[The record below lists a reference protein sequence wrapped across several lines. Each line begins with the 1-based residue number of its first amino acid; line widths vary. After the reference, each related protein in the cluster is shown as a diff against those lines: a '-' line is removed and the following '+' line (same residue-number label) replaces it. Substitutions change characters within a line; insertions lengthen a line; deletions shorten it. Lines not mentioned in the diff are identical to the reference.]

1 MNIDKNYFLTRLAN
15 GEDIATIGNEVA
27 AMMNA
32 AMEEHKAAEAAKK
45 AEAEKQ
51 AKAAAKREQK
61 IALAAEL
68 IDVVRDLAAL
78 EGLST
83 EFLED
88 ADEKD
93 MLDLADAM
101 IATVQTV
108 AVLEQALNLK
118 PATKSEKIEKSD
130 EQILADFLATLF

>member
-1 MNIDKNYFLTRLAN
+1 MVIDKNYFLTRLAN

-51 AKAAAKREQK
+51 AKAAAKRDQK

-108 AVLEQALNLK
+108 AALEQALTLK
-118 PATKSEKIEKSD
+118 PATKSKKVEKTD

>member
-15 GEDIATIGNEVA
+15 GEDMAAIADDVT
-27 AMMNA
+27 AMMNEA
-32 AMEEHKAAEAAKK
+32 LDMHRAAEEQKKVAAAK
-45 AEAEKQ
+45 A
-51 AKAAAKREQK
+51 AAAKREQK

-78 EGLST
+78 ENLNT

-101 IATVQTV
+101 IATVQT
-108 AVLEQALNLK
+108 
-118 PATKSEKIEKSD
+118 
-130 EQILADFLATLF
+130 

>member
-32 AMEEHKAAEAAKK
+32 AMEEYKAAEEQKKAAAAK
-45 AEAEKQ
+45 AA
-51 AKAAAKREQK
+51 AAAAKREQK
-61 IALAAEL
+61 IILAHEL
-68 IDVVRDLAAL
+68 LDVIADLAAL

-83 EFLED
+83 EFLNDRPE
-88 ADEKD
+88 AE
-93 MLDLADAM
+93 MLEMADAM

-108 AVLEQALNLK
+108 AALEQALNLK
-118 PATKSEKIEKSD
+118 PATKSEKIEKTD

>member
-15 GEDIATIGNEVA
+15 GEDMAAIADDVT
-27 AMMNA
+27 AMMNEA
-32 AMEEHKAAEAAKK
+32 LDMHRAAEEQKKVAAAK
-45 AEAEKQ
+45 A
-51 AKAAAKREQK
+51 AAAKREQK
-61 IALAAEL
+61 ITLATEL

>member
-61 IALAAEL
+61 IVLAHEL
-68 IDVVRDLAAL
+68 LDVIADLAAL

-118 PATKSEKIEKSD
+118 PATKSEKIEKTD

>member
-32 AMEEHKAAEAAKK
+32 AMEEHKIAEAAKK

-51 AKAAAKREQK
+51 AKVAAKREQK
-61 IALAAEL
+61 IALATEL
-68 IDVVRDLAAL
+68 IDIVRDLAAL
-78 EGLST
+78 EGLNT
-83 EFLED
+83 AFLED

-108 AVLEQALNLK
+108 AVLEQALNIK
-118 PATKSEKIEKSD
+118 PATKSEKTD

>member
-61 IALAAEL
+61 IVLAHEL
-68 IDVVRDLAAL
+68 LDVIADLAAL

>member
-32 AMEEHKAAEAAKK
+32 AMEEHKIAEAAKK

-61 IALAAEL
+61 IALATEL

-78 EGLST
+78 EGLNT
-83 EFLED
+83 AFLED

-108 AVLEQALNLK
+108 AVLEQALNIK
-118 PATKSEKIEKSD
+118 PATKSEKTD

>member
-32 AMEEHKAAEAAKK
+32 AMEEHKIAEAAKK

-51 AKAAAKREQK
+51 AKVAAKREQK
-61 IALAAEL
+61 IALATEL

-78 EGLST
+78 EGLNT
-83 EFLED
+83 AFLED

-108 AVLEQALNLK
+108 AVLEQALNIK
-118 PATKSEKIEKSD
+118 PATKSEKTD